1 MTEDKHKIMEALVLQ
16 LNEASDAY
24 YNGKGEAMT
33 DFEWDAAFDRLKA
46 LEEELGEILPNL
58 SLIHI

>member
-1 MTEDKHKIMEALVLQ
+1 MAEDKHKIMEALVLQ

-33 DFEWDAAFDRLKA
+33 DFES
-46 LEEELGEILPNL
+46 G
-58 SLIHI
+58 